1 MYFFSSQ
8 KKKKK
13 KKEKGTAF
21 LGVIQL
27 PLTQYRHSHNKTTQ
41 SLFMFWGLSWEK
53 ESKGKEQY
61 AYSPYCSPNISKEAD
76 KENFFHNQ
84 ELLKMVIISS
94 ILTTFM
100 FDSGVIL

>member
-1 MYFFSSQ
+1 
-8 KKKKK
+8 
-13 KKEKGTAF
+13 
-21 LGVIQL
+21 
-27 PLTQYRHSHNKTTQ
+27 
-41 SLFMFWGLSWEK
+41 MFWGLSWAK

-61 AYSPYCSPNISKEAD
+61 VYSPYCSQNISKEAD
-76 KENFFHNQ
+76 KENLFHNQ